1 MLFKNV
7 ATYKTEVFK
16 IMFATT
22 LFILLLTTH
31 NYFDNFLLIFVSI
44 WLFIQTTETVSDED
58 EIEDIDSTETELL
71 NKTL

>member
-1 MLFKNV
+1 
-7 ATYKTEVFK
+7 
-16 IMFATT
+16 MFATT